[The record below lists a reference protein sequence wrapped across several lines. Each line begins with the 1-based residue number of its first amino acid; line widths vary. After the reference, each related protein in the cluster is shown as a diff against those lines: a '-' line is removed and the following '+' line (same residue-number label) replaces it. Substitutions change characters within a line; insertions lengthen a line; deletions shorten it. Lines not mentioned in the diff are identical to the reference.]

1 MENKWKIQQV
11 LIKISK
17 KIVSC
22 YSSNIEIYKLLYS
35 GYPVTLIT
43 ALEFN
48 NKITPLLASK
58 VALFYDR
65 VYW

>member
-1 MENKWKIQQV
+1 MKNTVSFDKYKQ
-11 LIKISK
+11 

-22 YSSNIEIYKLLYS
+22 YSSNIEMHRFLYS

-48 NKITPLLASK
+48 KIK
-58 VALFYDR
+58 FN
-65 VYW
+65 

>member
-1 MENKWKIQQV
+1 MKNTASFDKNKQ
-11 LIKISK
+11 K
-17 KIVSC
+17 KFSC
-22 YSSNIEIYKLLYS
+22 YSSNIEIYKFLYS

-65 VYW
+65 LY